1 MKTPATPP
9 RISPARLQ
17 RFQQRVLT
25 FYKEQGRVLPW
36 RQTAD
41 PYKILVSE
49 VMLQQT
55 QVSRVIPFYEK
66 WIETWPTVQSL
77 ARASRPEVLR
87 AWMGLGYNRRAVN
100 LHRAAG
106 IIQVR
111 FVGDVL
117 EAMRHFEE
125 VPGVGRYT
133 AQAVRIF
140 ASNED
145 IVTVDTNI
153 RRIFLV
159 EFALPSD
166 TKERVLWN
174 LAARCLPK
182 GRSRDWHNA
191 LMDFG
196 ALHET
201 ARRTKISPLTQQSR
215 FEGSTRQLRARVLR
229 LLLDAPR
236 TIGELQPLLR
246 CNKDTLSEVLSRM
259 CKDGI
264 LTCEGARYEV
274 AKE

>member
-1 MKTPATPP
+1 MKTPATQP
-9 RISPARLQ
+9 RISQARLQ
-17 RFQQRVLT
+17 RFQQRVIT

-36 RQTAD
+36 RQTID

-77 ARASRPEVLR
+77 ANASRPEVLR
-87 AWMGLGYNRRAVN
+87 AWMGLGYNRRAMN

-106 IIQVR
+106 IIQGR
-111 FVGDVL
+111 FAGDVL
-117 EAMRHFEE
+117 EAMRHFDE

-140 ASNED
+140 ASNEN

-166 TKERVLWN
+166 TKERVLWD

-182 GRSRDWHNA
+182 ERSRDWHNA
-191 LMDFG
+191 LMDYG

-201 ARRTKISPLTQQSR
+201 ARRTKISPLTRQSR

-246 CNKDTLSEVLSRM
+246 CNKGTLSEVLSRM

-264 LTCEGARYEV
+264 LTYEGTRYAV
-274 AKE
+274 AKD